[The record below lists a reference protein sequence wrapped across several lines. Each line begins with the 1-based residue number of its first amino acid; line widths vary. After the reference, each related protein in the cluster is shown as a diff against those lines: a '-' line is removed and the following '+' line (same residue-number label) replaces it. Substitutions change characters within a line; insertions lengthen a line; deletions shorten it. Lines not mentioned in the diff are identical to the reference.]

1 MRDKIKMESTG
12 LNKKGK
18 LTRYSFTTTKNKKT
32 KPEKMEMKSFDP
44 MAFNQATGKTGMH
57 CLFKEVKLPSSSS

>member
-18 LTRYSFTTTKNKKT
+18 PTRYSFTTTKNKKT

-44 MAFNQATGKTGMH
+44 MAFNAETGRTGMH
-57 CLFKEVKLPSSSS
+57 CVFKEVKLPGSSS